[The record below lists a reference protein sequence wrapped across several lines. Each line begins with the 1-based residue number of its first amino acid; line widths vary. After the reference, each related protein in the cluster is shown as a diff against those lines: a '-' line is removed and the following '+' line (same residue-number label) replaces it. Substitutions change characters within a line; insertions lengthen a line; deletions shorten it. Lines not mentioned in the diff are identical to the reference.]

1 MVLRALQPGLYTKHL
16 ETAQW
21 ACRILA
27 KMAYDFRALEM
38 SSPAWEWFVEMPIAR
53 SQEEDTG
60 LDGLIFCSKKFGNDV
75 YEAVGKMFTEYGR
88 YNYYDLF
95 SVHLRSKMPNKSQYF

>member
-27 KMAYDFRALEM
+27 KMAYDLRALEM
-38 SSPAWEWFVEMPIAR
+38 SSLAWEWFVEMPIAR

-60 LDGLIFCSKKFGNDV
+60 LDGMIFCSKKFGNDV
-75 YEAVGKMFTEYGR
+75 Y
-88 YNYYDLF
+88 
-95 SVHLRSKMPNKSQYF
+95 